1 MGLTKEQWHDKRVNE
16 IIDYVVQHGKKI
28 SDNMIYWDT
37 YPVCVKDIC
46 VLGVAVKGK
55 IRKKLSFGDLQGK
68 TYKECKTS
76 DQVERKYLEDTLADM
91 KDADKRYKK

>member
-1 MGLTKEQWHDKRVNE
+1 MGLTKEQWHAKRVNE
-16 IIDYVVQHGKKI
+16 IIDYVIQHGKKI

-55 IRKKLSFGDLQGK
+55 VRKKLSFGDLQGK
-68 TYKECKTS
+68 LYKERKTS
-76 DQVERKYLEDTLADM
+76 DQLEYKYLEEVLADM

>member
-1 MGLTKEQWHDKRVNE
+1 MGLTREQWHAKRVNE

-55 IRKKLSFGDLQGK
+55 VRKKLSFGDLNGK
-68 TYKECKTS
+68 TYTECKTS
-76 DQVERKYLEDTLADM
+76 DQVERNYLEDTLADM
-91 KDADKRYKK
+91 KAADKRYKK

>member
-55 IRKKLSFGDLQGK
+55 VRKKLSFGDLQEK

-76 DQVERKYLEDTLADM
+76 DQLEYKYLEEVLADM
-91 KDADKRYKK
+91 KDADKRHKK

>member
-1 MGLTKEQWHDKRVNE
+1 MGLTKEQWHNKRVNE
-16 IIDYVVQHGKKI
+16 IIDYVIQHGKKI

-55 IRKKLSFGDLQGK
+55 VRKKRIRQNLLVRLQQK
-68 TYKECKTS
+68 S
-76 DQVERKYLEDTLADM
+76 RNQWLLFV
-91 KDADKRYKK
+91 KKI

>member
-1 MGLTKEQWHDKRVNE
+1 MGLTKEQWHAKRVNE

-55 IRKKLSFGDLQGK
+55 VRKKLSFGDLQEK
-68 TYKECKTS
+68 TYNERKTS
-76 DQVERKYLEDTLADM
+76 DQLEYKYLEEVLADM

>member
-1 MGLTKEQWHDKRVNE
+1 MGLTKEQWHAKRVNE

-55 IRKKLSFGDLQGK
+55 VRKKLSFGDLQEK
-68 TYKECKTS
+68 TYNERKTS
-76 DQVERKYLEDTLADM
+76 DQLEYKYLEEVLTDM

>member
-55 IRKKLSFGDLQGK
+55 VRKKLSFGDFNGK
-68 TYKECKTS
+68 TYTERKTC

-91 KDADKRYKK
+91 KAADKRYKK

>member
-1 MGLTKEQWHDKRVNE
+1 MGLTKEQWHAKRVNE

-28 SDNMIYWDT
+28 SDTMIYWDT

-55 IRKKLSFGDLQGK
+55 VRRKLSFGDLHGK
-68 TYKECKTS
+68 TYNERKTS
-76 DQVERKYLEDTLADM
+76 DQLERKYLEEVLADM
-91 KDADKRYKK
+91 KNTDKRYKK

>member
-1 MGLTKEQWHDKRVNE
+1 MGLTREQWHTKRVNE

-55 IRKKLSFGDLQGK
+55 VRKKLSFGDLQEK
-68 TYKECKTS
+68 TYNERKTS
-76 DQVERKYLEDTLADM
+76 DQLEYKYLEEVLADM

>member
-1 MGLTKEQWHDKRVNE
+1 MGLTREQWHAKRVNE

-55 IRKKLSFGDLQGK
+55 VRKKLSFGDLQEK
-68 TYKECKTS
+68 TYNERKTS
-76 DQVERKYLEDTLADM
+76 DQLEYKYLEEVLADM